1 MADAGM
7 RPTAK
12 LNAEAWDAGAR
23 AHEAGTSVDAVPEKF
38 LRHKPLARAW
48 REGWA
53 SVVVEVPAVTI
64 SALSVVAPPEVRLH
78 PLTFWPKD
86 KPMPGVYKRPPVPC
100 PTCRRLLTDEGG
112 RAVVLRYTDGGIASF
127 RCKATPGC
135 PTFKLRMEK

>member
-1 MADAGM
+1 MADARM
-7 RPTAK
+7 RPTAR
-12 LNAEAWDAGAR
+12 LNAEAWDAGVKACESGV
-23 AHEAGTSVDAVPEKF
+23 AVDAVPEKF

-53 SVVVEVPAVTI
+53 SVEVVAVTVR
-64 SALSVVAPPEVRLH
+64 AVDLVVPPEVQHQH

-86 KPMPGVYKRPPVPC
+86 RPMPQIYRRPPVPC
-100 PTCRRLLTDEGG
+100 PTCRRLLTDDGG

-135 PTFKLRMEK
+135 PTFKLPMER